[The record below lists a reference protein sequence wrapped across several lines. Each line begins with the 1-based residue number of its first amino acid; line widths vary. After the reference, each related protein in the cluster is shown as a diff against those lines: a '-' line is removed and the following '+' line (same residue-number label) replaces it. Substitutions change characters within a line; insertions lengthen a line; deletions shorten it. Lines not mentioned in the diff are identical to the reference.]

1 MITRVI
7 TNLNF
12 SFFLHF
18 KYSLLL
24 PFYLLLLFESCT
36 TVCCTSKLMATA
48 FSYFQGGKLFI
59 YLKYVFM
66 RKYEYVYI
74 FEYKNRAWT
83 ATEPSARFNGNQ
95 WAKGILM
102 NCTSICIRN
111 CFNSN
116 SISKPSLFLVFFFF
130 YFNIFSGVFLI
141 ECTNKPESVV
151 VAVDLLIELHF
162 TFGSWLC
169 FLIINWFIWLAA
181 WQLVLFSLY
190 TPHVQ
195 VAA

>member
-7 TNLNF
+7 KNLNF
-12 SFFLHF
+12 SFFLRF

-130 YFNIFSGVFLI
+130 LFQYIFRCFFNWMYKQTRERCCCCWSSDRIAFHVW
-141 ECTNKPESVV
+141 
-151 VAVDLLIELHF
+151 LL
-162 TFGSWLC
+162 
-169 FLIINWFIWLAA
+169 A
-181 WQLVLFSLY
+181 LFSHY
-190 TPHVQ
+190 
-195 VAA
+195 